1 MIEVPITIAVDDLH
15 PETGWGVEG
24 DKCLEYLEE
33 LNKEF
38 GAKFTLFIPSNYH
51 EKFAISSN
59 KEWINFLL
67 SKNYFEIA
75 SHGHFH
81 KTSDKSLY
89 GEMEFFDIT
98 EQECVDRI
106 SAMLSEWEKV
116 NYRPKGWRNPGWIC
130 KEFCIKHLS
139 KKFEWAALHYQ
150 HNFNYKWD
158 LKMIFGADSINTEQ
172 IDLHDGQI
180 GRAHV

>member
-1 MIEVPITIAVDDLH
+1 
-15 PETGWGVEG
+15 
-24 DKCLEYLEE
+24 
-33 LNKEF
+33 
-38 GAKFTLFIPSNYH
+38 
-51 EKFAISSN
+51 
-59 KEWINFLL
+59 
-67 SKNYFEIA
+67 
-75 SHGHFH
+75 
-81 KTSDKSLY
+81 
-89 GEMEFFDIT
+89 MEFFDIT

-172 IDLHDGQI
+172 VDLHDGHIMFHQDHGLAPCRI
-180 GRAHV
+180 QLKQKPDHIFLFLKRHSSKGFVQHQKFWLQG